1 MRLVEVMLETDEA
14 TSNQFRADLSTI
26 TREEVLVQKRENLN
40 GMVDFIAILQ
50 AASPIVVA
58 ALPLIMERVRQ
69 KKVRRLRFGDFEVE
83 NPSEDQ
89 VRILWERYLAANPD
103 RKA

>member
-1 MRLVEVMLETDEA
+1 VRLVEVMLETDEA